1 MSEHRKLPPMFLSFL
16 YRLRKHDVP
25 VGAQEAISLSKAL
38 MAGLH
43 DSSLDGFY
51 YVARALCVHREG
63 HLDAFDQAFLAEFK
77 GVEGEHVRLK
87 EELLDW
93 LKDAKVRLDELTPA
107 ERELAESLDLEEL
120 RKLFEQR
127 LAEQKERHDGGN

>member
-1 MSEHRKLPPMFLSFL
+1 MSEPRKIPPMFLSFL

-77 GVEGEHVRLK
+77 GVEGEHAADPFHFSTRRALAT
-87 EELLDW
+87 E
-93 LKDAKVRLDELTPA
+93 DARQWHPA
-107 ERELAESLDLEEL
+107 STKTR
-120 RKLFEQR
+120 R
-127 LAEQKERHDGGN
+127 